1 MWMVK
6 RVFYGDIANSH
17 EAELVDLNKRELLI
31 LSTLAI
37 LVIGFGVY
45 PQPITE
51 MTHATVA
58 QFLDHMA
65 QTKIP
70 AGL

>member
-1 MWMVK
+1 V
-6 RVFYGDIANSH
+6 
-17 EAELVDLNKRELLI
+17 AELVDLNKRELLI

-45 PQPITE
+45 PEPITE

-65 QTKIP
+65 HTKIP

>member
-1 MWMVK
+1 
-6 RVFYGDIANSH
+6 
-17 EAELVDLNKRELLI
+17 LNKRELFI
-31 LSTLAI
+31 LTTLAI

-51 MTHATVA
+51 MTHATVT
-58 QFLDHMA
+58 QFLNHMA
-65 QTKIP
+65 ITKIP